1 MIARFTMLALAL
13 LMAGQADTIR
23 LRSGAIVTGSWLGG
37 TTDEVRFMVDDQ
49 VRRYPRADVV
59 EVDFAGNEGE
69 SPVAPVAPPVVMP
82 PVVVQPDIVGVPFMR
97 GASGLLSLEREMAMM
112 VRNNSPYGMGPA
124 MGPPVYRIQGGQSP
138 VRVRRSDKI
147 VFVLRLNS
155 GGDPRRFALYP
166 LESRMNYRQAQSR
179 GGGPPMGLPMTI
191 AKVADWVYELSPA
204 RPLYAGEYSVSPI
217 DSNESYCFGVDY

>member
-23 LRSGAIVTGSWLGG
+23 LRNGTIVTGSWLGG

-59 EVDFAGNEGE
+59 EVDFAGNEVAD
-69 SPVAPVAPPVVMP
+69 PVIPVAPPVVI
-82 PVVVQPDIVGVPFMR
+82 QPDIVGVPFMR

-124 MGPPVYRIQGGQSP
+124 MGPPVYRIQGAQSP
-138 VRVRRSDKI
+138 VRVRRGDKI
-147 VFVLRLNS
+147 VFALRLNS

-179 GGGPPMGLPMTI
+179 GGGQPMGLPMTI
-191 AKVADWVYELSPA
+191 AKVGDWVYELSPA